1 MTFVVAASK
10 LSSAS
15 CRTERRVISS
25 GAQFFHMSSHYL
37 PSEAEAAVLYITE
50 RKAIIVQSQRD
61 VSIRMQDLF
70 VPSSI
75 IDFSVVLNKVFN
87 ASDIS
92 FSRYK
97 LRF

>member
-1 MTFVVAASK
+1 MI
-10 LSSAS
+10 S
-15 CRTERRVISS
+15 C

-75 IDFSVVLNKVFN
+75 IDFSVVLNEVFN
-87 ASDIS
+87 ASDIA
-92 FSRYK
+92 FSSYK

>member
-1 MTFVVAASK
+1 MAASK

-15 CRTERRVISS
+15 CRRERRVISC
-25 GAQFFHMSSHYL
+25 GAQFFHMSAHYL

-75 IDFSVVLNKVFN
+75 IDFSVVLNEVFN
-87 ASDIS
+87 ASDIA
-92 FSRYK
+92 FSSYK